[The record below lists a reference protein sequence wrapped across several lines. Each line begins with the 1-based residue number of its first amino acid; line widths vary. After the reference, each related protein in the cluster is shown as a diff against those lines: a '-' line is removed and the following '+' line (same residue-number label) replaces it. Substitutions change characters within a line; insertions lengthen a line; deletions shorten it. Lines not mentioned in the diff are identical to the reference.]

1 MPTGWKNALPESP
14 RRDRPEWMPDFC
26 SVPVLASLILIVE
39 LVVAVIVIA
48 PDEERVLP
56 RLREFL
62 AASFAAQWIALLS
75 AVLLCKL
82 GPLLARLR
90 QTLSIA
96 LAVLIP
102 VLISI
107 FGGTML
113 GKLDRSL
120 NLQLLPSATSLPQ
133 FVLGLALLCLL
144 TAIVVLRYF
153 YVQERWKRQVAAQ
166 ARAQLDAL
174 HARIRPHFLFN
185 TLNTAASLIEI
196 APRQAEQ
203 AILDLADLF
212 RAALAP
218 ETKEW
223 PLAEEFAL
231 TRRYLEIEQ
240 LRLGPRLAISLD
252 LPVELEQTLVPQ
264 LCLQPLVE
272 NAIHHGIQ
280 ALAEGG
286 RVTVEARQTG
296 TSLQITVVNPKPK
309 QGPNPALSRGNHVA
323 LGNIR
328 DRLRLR
334 YAERAE
340 LLAVDQGAHYQVTL
354 RLPVEPAAAGSSGQS
369 RPGPSRG

>member
-1 MPTGWKNALPESP
+1 MPTGSKNALPETTRPS
-14 RRDRPEWMPDFC
+14 RPEWMPDFC

-48 PDEERVLP
+48 PDQERVLP
-56 RLREFL
+56 RLRDFL

-82 GPLLARLR
+82 GPLLV
-90 QTLSIA
+90 TLSQRVSIA

-107 FGGTML
+107 LGGAL
-113 GKLDRSL
+113 LVQLDRSL
-120 NLQLLPSATSLPQ
+120 GAQLLPAATSLPR
-133 FVLGLALLCLL
+133 FVLGLALLTLL
-144 TAIVVLRYF
+144 TAMVVLRYF
-153 YVQERWKRQVAAQ
+153 FVQERWKRQVAAQ

-203 AILDLADLF
+203 AILDLAELF

-218 ETKEW
+218 EAQEW
-223 PLAEEFAL
+223 PLSAEFEL
-231 TRRYLEIEQ
+231 TKRYLEIEQ
-240 LRLGPRLAISLD
+240 LRLGPRLAIALD
-252 LPVELEQTLVPQ
+252 LPEALATVSVPQ

-280 ALAEGG
+280 AVAEGG
-286 RVTVEARQTG
+286 QVQVEARQSG
-296 TSLQITVVNPKPK
+296 GSLLITVLNPKPR
-309 QGPNPALSRGNHVA
+309 QGANTSLSRGNHLA

-334 YAERAE
+334 YGDQAE
-340 LLAVDQGAHYQVTL
+340 LVAVDLGEQYRVSL
-354 RLPVEPAAAGSSGQS
+354 RLPIAAQTPNPQRRA
-369 RPGPSRG
+369 